1 MNEDEQ
7 MENFKRGIE
16 GMKKMVDCLGGEVS
30 MKMKTNDGYIVFVSV
45 REDDGSLDNEK
56 ESNKE

>member
-1 MNEDEQ
+1 MNEDEK

-16 GMKKMVDCLGGEVS
+16 GMKKMVDRLGGEVS

-45 REDDGSLDNEK
+45 REDDGSLDK
-56 ESNKE
+56 DKRSTGK